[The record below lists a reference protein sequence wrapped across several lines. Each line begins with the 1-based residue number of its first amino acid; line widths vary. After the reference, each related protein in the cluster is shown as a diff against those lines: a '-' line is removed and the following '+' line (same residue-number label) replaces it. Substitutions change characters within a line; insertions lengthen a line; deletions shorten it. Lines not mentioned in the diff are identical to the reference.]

1 MTKIELSST
10 PVIKRFVSIAMKH
23 GSEVKLYN
31 HDRSY
36 CINGKSLLGVLA
48 TTEWDDLYVEC
59 EDGLYSDFIE
69 FFAE

>member
-1 MTKIELSST
+1 MVKIELSSMPT
-10 PVIKRFVSIAMKH
+10 INHFVNVAMKH

-36 CINGKSLLGVLA
+36 CVNGKSLLGVIA
-48 TTEWDDLYVEC
+48 TTDWDDLYIEC
-59 EDGLYSDFIE
+59 HDGLYGDFIE